1 MCCAVYLDMQCAAY
15 RKCSALSTVLDVQ
28 FVAYWICCCAVYWIC
43 SVLSLGYAVDCLM
56 NMQCVV
62 DGICSGVSNESAVCC
77 PWDIWCAFSGILGKH
92 QQIFT
97 LQSFKQFWEDKK
109 YIKIIYIKDFFSRE
123 R

>member
-1 MCCAVYLDMQCAAY
+1 
-15 RKCSALSTVLDVQ
+15 
-28 FVAYWICCCAVYWIC
+28 
-43 SVLSLGYAVDCLM
+43 M

-109 YIKIIYIKDFFSRE
+109 YIKIIYIKDFFQEKDKNRYKIFCKKIILSGFSTANFFGSEIKNGPSE
-123 R
+123 RIFFIV